1 VITVRGIRKVFSTS
15 RGDVVALDD
24 ANVEVGDEEFF
35 VLLGPSGSGKT
46 TLLRCVAGLENPDS
60 GFIGIGSKEVFDG
73 ASKLNLPAEQRG
85 LGMVF
90 QSYAIWPHMTVAQ
103 NVALPLTHGAH
114 RLGRSEAKERV
125 QRALHA
131 VQLDGLEDRPAPLL
145 SGGQQQRVALAR
157 ALAVDPSALLMDEP
171 LSNLDA
177 RLREEVRFEIR
188 EVAKRVGVPVLYVTH
203 DQAEAMAL
211 ADRIGVMDQGNILQ
225 IDSPTAIYDN
235 PANSTVA
242 SFLGSMN
249 WIDGVVKGK
258 GKIETAL
265 GDIISARATEN
276 GKVHVGIRPENLQFT
291 QGPAEGANSFAA
303 KVVEASFLGDHH
315 LFKMDVQSHSF
326 TARTTGMIRAS
337 SSGDEGSVHFPEE
350 SVLVFP
356 AEGAG
361 SSIPSADV
369 EADRTRDAE
378 ATSS

>member
-1 VITVRGIRKVFSTS
+1 VFSTS

-114 RLGRSEAKERV
+114 RMGRSEAKERV

-131 VQLDGLEDRPAPLL
+131 VQLDGLDDRPAPLL

-225 IDSPTAIYDN
+225 IDSPTAIYDK

-249 WIDGVVKGK
+249 WIEGEVKEK
-258 GKIETAL
+258 GRIETAL
-265 GDIISARATEN
+265 GNIVAPRAVQN
-276 GKVHVGIRPENLQFT
+276 GKVHVGIRPENLQFS
-291 QGPAEGANSFAA
+291 QGPAEGANTFTA
-303 KVVEASFLGDHH
+303 KVLEVSFLGDHH
-315 LFKMDVQSHSF
+315 LFKMDVQSHPF
-326 TARTTGMIRAS
+326 TARTTGMTRAS
-337 SSGDEGSVHFPEE
+337 VTGDEGSVHFPEE

-356 AEGAG
+356 AEGTG
-361 SSIPSADV
+361 SSIPSADA
-369 EADRTRDAE
+369 EADHAVDAS
-378 ATSS
+378 TSPS